1 MPLIVEDGT
10 GLASAESYISVA
22 DATTY
27 HADRGN
33 AAWAALAS
41 DTVREQLLRK
51 ATDYMLQVYGERW
64 LSFRTTST
72 QALDWPRAYVQLK
85 DAPYGYGSMAAYVP
99 NNVVPVEV
107 KRACAELALA
117 ASSGELAPAL
127 ERATLSERVGEIA
140 VTYDPNSAEYKR
152 FRAVDMLVGRYLG
165 GSGTNVGLVR
175 A

>member
-10 GLASAESYISVA
+10 GLASADSYISVA

-33 AAWAALAS
+33 AAWASLAS
-41 DTVREQLLRK
+41 DTIREQHLRK
-51 ATDYMLQVYGERW
+51 ATEYMQQVYRSRW
-64 LSFRTTST
+64 LSFRVTST
-72 QALDWPRAYVQLK
+72 QALDWPRAWVRLD
-85 DAPYGYGSMAAYVP
+85 DAPAGYGSAMGFVP

-117 ASSGELAPAL
+117 SIDGALAPPL
-127 ERATLSERVGEIA
+127 ERAASKETVGPISVE
-140 VTYDPNSAEYKR
+140 YDTNSPEYKR
-152 FRAVDMLVGRYLG
+152 FRNVDMLLSIYLG
-165 GSGTNVGLVR
+165 GSSANAKLIR